1 MIPINQNGILMN
13 TNFIRSRCLLD
24 PIMSIKQLKVWF
36 PLTKMW
42 FWWAQ
47 IWLVIGL
54 TIDMCPEL
62 QFHQTKMPAWSNNEH
77 QPSCFGAELR
87 LSWEVKSDLKIPMNE
102 NPYEWENLCNLYLP
116 RRQRKLIPSDP
127 PPPSNA
133 SMGKLETPSNAMHG
147 YTRHPLR
154 DLKISVNLTR
164 QQQKS
169 EPPLK
174 QCMGKPAAPIRLKLS

>member
-1 MIPINQNGILMN
+1 MKIILRSTACRYMQVYKKQTSAHNDGFNQHKFQGLLPVNLNVLRSSVLIN
-13 TNFIRSRCLLD
+13 TNVI
-24 PIMSIKQLKVWF
+24 
-36 PLTKMW
+36 LTSKYDSHQPKW
-42 FWWAQ
+42 
-47 IWLVIGL
+47 
-54 TIDMCPEL
+54 DSDEHK
-62 QFHQTKMPAWSNNEH
+62 FHQTKMPAWSNNEH

-147 YTRHPLR
+147 YTRHPL
-154 DLKISVNLTR
+154 I
-164 QQQKS
+164 
-169 EPPLK
+169 
-174 QCMGKPAAPIRLKLS
+174 